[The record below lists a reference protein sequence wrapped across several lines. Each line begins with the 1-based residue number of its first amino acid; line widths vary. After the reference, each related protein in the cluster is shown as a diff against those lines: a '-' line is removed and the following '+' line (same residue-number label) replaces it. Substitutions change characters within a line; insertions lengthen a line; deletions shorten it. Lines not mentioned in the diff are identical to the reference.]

1 MTHKQYTE
9 NNGISQRTAAYRF
22 AQCGVGGYSA
32 DKELTQSEVDALA
45 DRFGGA
51 QKTARKVAQRS
62 VSVPVAVAQIEPQQ
76 KAQYLP
82 QAVAQKAQIVTQTEP
97 QKAQTITQTEPQKVK
112 RNMEKEI
119 LFWSSF
125 AITAISILLTNSGLF
140 VFADGFGI
148 LAGVMFGF
156 SLVSAVVVAR
166 NSDKQE
172 TSEKA
177 LDVVLYLEIGACFL
191 HVFTF
196 HYAFESKITLSDG
209 WLLWI
214 PSIVLS
220 VCVAVMSYKGVEL
233 VRNYNVE

>member
-32 DKELTQSEVDALA
+32 DKELAQSEVDALNA
-45 DRFGGA
+45 RFGGA
-51 QKTARKVAQRS
+51 QKQPRKVAQRS
-62 VSVPVAVAQIEPQQ
+62 VSIPVTVAQTEPQQ

-82 QAVAQKAQIVTQTEP
+82 QVVE
-97 QKAQTITQTEPQKVK
+97 QKAQTSAQSGPQKAK
-112 RNMEKEI
+112 RNIEKEI

>member
-1 MTHKQYTE
+1 MTHKLYTE

-32 DKELTQSEVDALA
+32 DKELTQSEVNALA
-45 DRFGGA
+45 ARFGGT
-51 QKTARKVAQRS
+51 QKQPRKVAQRS
-62 VSVPVAVAQIEPQQ
+62 VSVAVYEKPTAQMFIDAVAQMTPQ
-76 KAQYLP
+76 KT
-82 QAVAQKAQIVTQTEP
+82 AQKTQTVTQN
-97 QKAQTITQTEPQKVK
+97 EPQKVK
-112 RNMEKEI
+112 RNIEKEI

-196 HYAFESKITLSDG
+196 HYALESKITLSDG

>member
-1 MTHKQYTE
+1 MTHRQYTE
-9 NNGISQRTAAYRF
+9 NNAISQRTAAYRF
-22 AQCGVGGYSA
+22 GQCGVGGYSA
-32 DKELTQSEVDALA
+32 DTELTPDQLDALNT
-45 DRFGGA
+45 RFGEIA
-51 QKTARKVAQRS
+51 TQNRLRKVAQRS
-62 VSVPVAVAQIEPQQ
+62 VSVPVTVAQIEPQQ

-82 QAVAQKAQIVTQTEP
+82 QIVAQKAQTETQTEP
-97 QKAQTITQTEPQKVK
+97 KKVK
-112 RNMEKEI
+112 RNIEKEI

>member
-1 MTHKQYTE
+1 MTHKEYLQ
-9 NNGISQRTAAYRF
+9 NSGLKQRAVAYRF
-22 AQCGVGGYSA
+22 DMCGIGRYSA
-32 DKELTQSEVDALA
+32 DAKLSEDHLDMLSAKY
-45 DRFGGA
+45 GA
-51 QKTARKVAQRS
+51 QNRLRKVAQRS
-62 VSVPVAVAQIEPQQ
+62 VSIPVTVAQIEPQQ

-82 QAVAQKAQIVTQTEP
+82 QIVAQKAQTSAQSEP
-97 QKAQTITQTEPQKVK
+97 QKAK
-112 RNMEKEI
+112 RNIEKEI

-140 VFADGFGI
+140 VFADGFGL

>member
-1 MTHKQYTE
+1 MTHKEYLQDS
-9 NNGISQRTAAYRF
+9 GLKQRAVAYRF
-22 AQCGVGGYSA
+22 DMCGIGRYSA
-32 DKELTQSEVDALA
+32 DAELSEEHLDMLTAKY
-45 DRFGGA
+45 GA
-51 QKTARKVAQRS
+51 QKQTRKVAQKS
-62 VSVPVAVAQIEPQQ
+62 VSVAVYEKPT
-76 KAQYLP
+76 
-82 QAVAQKAQIVTQTEP
+82 AQKFVEAVPQKTAQKTQTVTQN
-97 QKAQTITQTEPQKVK
+97 EPQKVK
-112 RNMEKEI
+112 RNIEKEI

-196 HYAFESKITLSDG
+196 HYALESKITLSDG

>member
-1 MTHKQYTE
+1 MTHRVYTE
-9 NNGISQRTAAYRF
+9 TNGISQRTAAYRF
-22 AQCGVGGYSA
+22 GQCGIGGYSA
-32 DKELTQSEVDALA
+32 DVELTPEQLDALTA
-45 DRFGGA
+45 RFGGS
-51 QKTARKVAQRS
+51 QKAAPQKQPRKVAQRS
-62 VSVPVAVAQIEPQQ
+62 VSVPVYEKPTAQMFIEAAAQMTPQNT
-76 KAQYLP
+76 
-82 QAVAQKAQIVTQTEP
+82 AQKAQTSAQSEP
-97 QKAQTITQTEPQKVK
+97 QKAN
-112 RNMEKEI
+112 RNIEKEI

>member
-1 MTHKQYTE
+1 MTHKEYTE

-32 DKELTQSEVDALA
+32 DKELTQLEVDALA
-45 DRFGGA
+45 DRFGSA
-51 QKTARKVAQRS
+51 QKIARKVAQRS
-62 VSVPVAVAQIEPQQ
+62 VSIPVTAAQIEPQQ

-82 QAVAQKAQIVTQTEP
+82 QVVAQKAQTETQTEP
-97 QKAQTITQTEPQKVK
+97 KKVK
-112 RNMEKEI
+112 RNIEKEI

-196 HYAFESKITLSDG
+196 HYALESKITLSDG

>member
-32 DKELTQSEVDALA
+32 DKELTQSEVDDLNA
-45 DRFGGA
+45 RFGGA
-51 QKTARKVAQRS
+51 QKQPRKVAQRS
-62 VSVPVAVAQIEPQQ
+62 VSIPVTAAQIEPQQ

-82 QAVAQKAQIVTQTEP
+82 QVVAQKAKTSAQSEP
-97 QKAQTITQTEPQKVK
+97 QKAN
-112 RNMEKEI
+112 RNIEKEI

-196 HYAFESKITLSDG
+196 HYALESKITLSDG

>member
-22 AQCGVGGYSA
+22 AQCGVGGYSS
-32 DKELTQSEVDALA
+32 DKELTQTEVDALA
-45 DRFGGA
+45 ARFGGA
-51 QKTARKVAQRS
+51 QNRLRKVAQRS
-62 VSVPVAVAQIEPQQ
+62 VSVAVYEKPTAQMFVDAVAQMAPQI
-76 KAQYLP
+76 
-82 QAVAQKAQIVTQTEP
+82 VAQKAQIVTQTEP
-97 QKAQTITQTEPQKVK
+97 QKVK
-112 RNMEKEI
+112 RNIEKEI